1 MSEVQARSPVGE
13 RTLPD
18 HPLVAMLIAIL
29 LFAAATSL
37 AIFVTSML
45 SPMRHGLG
53 EAVKAAVTVTFGFTA
68 YKVAIRHLGRD
79 PHDDLPK
86 RGAISNIGLGVA
98 VGAGLFSLI
107 VGVAALLGAYRI
119 SGCCDTTDFVSDLA
133 LSAIMPA
140 FMEELLFRGI
150 LFRWIEEF
158 AGSWAALIVSSVL
171 FGLAHSMNPGS
182 SWLATGFI
190 ALEAGMLLGG
200 AYMLTRSLWMPMGL
214 HAAWN
219 FTQGFLFDVNVS
231 GVEEHGLITAKLSGP
246 PLITGGD
253 FGLEASI
260 LSLLLATMAGI
271 LLVLLA
277 VRRGKLVP
285 PTWTK
290 RRTLSSE

>member
-1 MSEVQARSPVGE
+1 MSELEPPSPVGE
-13 RTLPD
+13 RSLPD

-45 SPMRHGLG
+45 PPMRHGLG
-53 EAVKAAVTVTFGFTA
+53 EAVKAAVTVAFGLTA
-68 YKVAIRHLGRD
+68 YKVAIRHLGRE
-79 PHDDLPK
+79 PHDDLPE
-86 RGAISNIGLGVA
+86 RGAMLKLALGVA
-98 VGAGLFSLI
+98 AGGGLFSLI

-119 SGCCDTTDFVSDLA
+119 SGCCDTTDLVSDLA
-133 LSAIMPA
+133 LSAVMPA